1 MVLKTVLVLL
11 LPLNSLAGT
20 VEPAKR
26 TGLVLGSVPAPVA
39 SGACA
44 LVPMQYRCSGT
55 YKDSL
60 TPGFGFFSQC
70 ARSDARRLVTEFAV
84 WS

>member
-11 LPLNSLAGT
+11 LPLNSLTGT

-39 SGACA
+39 SGARA
-44 LVPMQYRCSGT
+44 LVPMQWNVQRFADT
-55 YKDSL
+55 R
-60 TPGFGFFSQC
+60 FWFFFPSVLG
-70 ARSDARRLVTEFAV
+70 ARLAAS
-84 WS
+84 